1 MRPPVLIP
9 AGFIAVKAERFFF
22 AKANDTNPFGIH
34 PLRDQ
39 VCLGGMGTAL
49 TQSNVVIVG
58 ASLITMA
65 MHLYLQARIVF
76 EIISIPL
83 KDRPGIIVQIIL
95 VKFKMNI
102 LQFRR
107 FFERLQSGLL
117 NS

>member
-1 MRPPVLIP
+1 MRSPVFMP
-9 AGFIAVKAERFFF
+9 AGFVAVKAERFFF
-22 AKANDTNPFGIH
+22 AKANDMNPFGIH

-49 TQSNVVIVG
+49 TQSNDVIVG

-65 MHLYLQARIVF
+65 MHLYLQAEIVF

-95 VKFKMNI
+95 IKFKMNV
-102 LQFRR
+102 LQVRR
-107 FFERLQSGLL
+107 
-117 NS
+117 